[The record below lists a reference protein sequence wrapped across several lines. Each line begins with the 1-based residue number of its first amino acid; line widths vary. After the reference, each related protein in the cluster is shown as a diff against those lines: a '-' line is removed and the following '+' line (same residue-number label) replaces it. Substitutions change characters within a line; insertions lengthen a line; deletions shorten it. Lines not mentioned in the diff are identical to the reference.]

1 MRVWV
6 ARAEPGAQ
14 ATAARLVALG
24 HEPVVAPV
32 LAVRPLTPALDLQG
46 IAALAFTSANG
57 VRAFAGLEAS
67 RRWPVFAV
75 GEATAAA
82 AREAGFTEV
91 ESGDGDVAALSA
103 LIGARRPG
111 PVLHPAAAEV
121 AGVLDPEGGGVRTVA
136 VYETVPVRPA
146 LDLSEI
152 DAVLVHSPRAAGV
165 VAAMAAGSDLTAF
178 ALSPACAA
186 PLEAAG
192 LRIAVAA
199 ESNETA
205 LLTLLRA

>member
-1 MRVWV
+1 VRVWV

-14 ATAARLVALG
+14 ATAARLSALG

-32 LAVRPLTPALDLQG
+32 LQVRLLDADLDLAG

-57 VRAFAGLEAS
+57 VRAFAGRETS

-82 AREAGFTEV
+82 AREAGFTQV
-91 ESGDGDVAALSA
+91 ESAGGDVAALAA
-103 LIGARRPG
+103 LIEARRPG
-111 PVLHPAAAEV
+111 LVLHPAAVEV
-121 AGVLDPEGGGVRTVA
+121 AGDLAPRGVSVRTVA
-136 VYETVPVRPA
+136 VYETLAARPA
-146 LDLSEI
+146 IDLGDV
-152 DAVLVHSPRAAGV
+152 DAVLVHSPRAARV
-165 VAAMAAGSDLTAF
+165 VAEMAAGSELAAF

-186 PLEAAG
+186 PLLAAG
-192 LRIAVAA
+192 VKVTVAA
-199 ESNETA
+199 EPNETA